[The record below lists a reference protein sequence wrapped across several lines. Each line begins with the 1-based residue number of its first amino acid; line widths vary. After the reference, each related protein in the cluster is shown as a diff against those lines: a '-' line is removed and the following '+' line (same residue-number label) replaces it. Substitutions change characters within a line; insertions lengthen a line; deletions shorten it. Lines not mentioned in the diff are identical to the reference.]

1 MFLFTY
7 MVSINNPF
15 LYVLYI
21 EESILQTI
29 EKSNIHYMGFFWT
42 VGKISKLE
50 WFHNPSASHK
60 IILLELWLPLMCGV
74 QVWQHSGAFV
84 VQLV

>member
-1 MFLFTY
+1 MFSTLRNLFYRQLKNLTFITW
-7 MVSINNPF
+7 V
-15 LYVLYI
+15 
-21 EESILQTI
+21 
-29 EKSNIHYMGFFWT
+29 FFWT